1 MVTSSVSGYA
11 HYKIITIKRINK
23 QINKL
28 VRCVDKQFQKYLPQD
43 GAWEVVL
50 QEIHISVHALS

>member
-28 VRCVDKQFQKYLPQD
+28 VRCVDKQFQIFTTRWRMGSCSPRNAHRCSCFIL
-43 GAWEVVL
+43 
-50 QEIHISVHALS
+50 